1 MSQQLRNRY
10 RSLADAAL
18 EYWMPR
24 ICTQEWL
31 LTVAGPTRFQ
41 WDLETLQAG
50 LLDPLYEFAAARPER
65 LRPILT
71 AAVLESAGLDPSQ
84 YSSLLAAIELQFLA
98 DVMVKDFYNGKTL
111 ATATPTSARRP
122 LSVTA
127 TSAYTARQFAPT
139 LAAGHSPNLKTD
151 DRSWLAYR
159 FGRVLILA
167 GVGATVSHLRWNRD
181 HKLMN
186 DESYVEHLR
195 GFASPLTFEIC
206 IDCAIAALGVRERAE
221 FVALQRA
228 ASVIGVAYQAA
239 LEANNWNQDLKL
251 HNADPKVERSYL
263 THAAVQDGKVKDLR
277 AREPQAFVQIARR
290 ELLAA
295 ERISLAAPAQI
306 RETLFAF
313 AGELIDPLL
322 NKFAGVAHA
331 H

>member
-1 MSQQLRNRY
+1 MSQQLCNRY
-10 RSLADAAL
+10 RSLADDAL
-18 EYWMPR
+18 ECWMPR
-24 ICTQEWL
+24 TCTQEWL
-31 LTVAGPTRFQ
+31 ETVSGQTRFQ

-50 LLDPLYEFAAARPER
+50 FLDPLYEFAAARPER

-71 AAVLESAGLDPSQ
+71 AAILETAGLDPSQ
-84 YSSLLAAIELQFLA
+84 YLSLLAAIELQFLA
-98 DVMVKDFYNGKTL
+98 DVMVKDFYNGKTV
-111 ATATPTSARRP
+111 ATATPISASRP

-139 LAAGHSPNLKTD
+139 LAARHSPNLQTD

-167 GVGATVSHLRWNRD
+167 GVGATVGHLRWNRD

-206 IDCAIAALGVRERAE
+206 VDCAIAALGVRERTE
-221 FVALQRA
+221 FIALQRA
-228 ASVIGVAYQAA
+228 ASGVGVAYQAA
-239 LEANNWNQDLKL
+239 LEANNWNQDLNL
-251 HNADPKVERSYL
+251 RNADPKRERSYL
-263 THAAVQDGKVKDLR
+263 THAAIQNGKAKELC

-295 ERISLAAPAQI
+295 EQISLAAPAQI

-322 NKFAGVAHA
+322 NRFVGVAHA
-331 H
+331 N